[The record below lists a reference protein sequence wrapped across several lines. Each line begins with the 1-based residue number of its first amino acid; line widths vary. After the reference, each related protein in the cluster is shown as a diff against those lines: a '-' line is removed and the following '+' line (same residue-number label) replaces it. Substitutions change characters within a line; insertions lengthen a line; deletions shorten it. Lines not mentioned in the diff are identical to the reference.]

1 MAEEKTQAFEETK
14 WWIDRGPVKEREI
27 LGDDPWAYGLEAN
40 RHILETLVQYTY
52 EQGLI
57 SKRLD
62 VDSLFA
68 KSTLEEFKI

>member
-1 MAEEKTQAFEETK
+1 
-14 WWIDRGPVKEREI
+14 V
-27 LGDDPWAYGLEAN
+27 
-40 RHILETLVQYTY
+40 LETLVQYTY

-57 SKRLD
+57 SKRPE

>member
-1 MAEEKTQAFEETK
+1 ME
-14 WWIDRGPVKEREI
+14 KEREV

-40 RHILETLVQYTY
+40 RHVLETLVQYTH

-57 SKRLD
+57 SKRLE

>member
-1 MAEEKTQAFEETK
+1 L
-14 WWIDRGPVKEREI
+14 I
-27 LGDDPWAYGLEAN
+27 
-40 RHILETLVQYTY
+40 QYTY

-57 SKRLD
+57 SKKLD